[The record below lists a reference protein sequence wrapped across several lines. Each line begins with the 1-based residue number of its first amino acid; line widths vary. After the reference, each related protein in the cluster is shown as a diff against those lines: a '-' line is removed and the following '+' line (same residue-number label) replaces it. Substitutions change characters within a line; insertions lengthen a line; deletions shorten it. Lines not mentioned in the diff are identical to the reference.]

1 MSSTN
6 TDQLINEQEKLF
18 RKELRSKA
26 LEIEKA
32 RVALAAHKS
41 WYDQNLV
48 QTVYNSVVEGSSLNR
63 QAIEASV
70 TIGEGNLNPNIGER
84 FTGDVDKIME
94 DRPSGIGAAFAWAT
108 RKLSANKTAFLDILK
123 TKGQVLVDQAA
134 EELED
139 LQEQLSQL
147 QNNKWTQIE
156 QASNY
161 YYELV
166 NAITAQDIQAILEA
180 VSTSDTQAI
189 APSVKRDLFL
199 KPLNQYDNALL
210 AIEDT
215 DLDDPKQEGEIVATI
230 LNSFGDDFEALQV
243 IQSNI
248 PKIKDEAVRN
258 RYQAYANAFTGILF
272 PISETSA
279 INIWRYGRAEF
290 GTASRYIDGKWT
302 DFPALVLADSHGKET
317 SFTMNEA
324 QAQTF
329 LDALAERPTH
339 IATGTGSVVNVN
351 AYGRAEF
358 GTASR
363 YIDGKWTDFPAL
375 VLADSHGNETSFTMN
390 EAQAK
395 DFIRRYRQLGQRLGI
410 IQSYAADRNELIYGL
425 NEARAWEDSYRSS
438 HQDTSGLMDYLPIII
453 VGAIVLMDNNEVHV
467 NDLSMDGD
475 LGVGL
480 NQDFA
485 DASLAYSI
493 EYSLGDMGIDTFQA
507 DFNTTMNDFGSG
519 FDTSGFDTGGSSFDT
534 SSLFDSG
541 SVISGFDGGS
551 IFGL

>member
-1 MSSTN
+1 
-6 TDQLINEQEKLF
+6 
-18 RKELRSKA
+18 
-26 LEIEKA
+26 
-32 RVALAAHKS
+32 
-41 WYDQNLV
+41 
-48 QTVYNSVVEGSSLNR
+48 
-63 QAIEASV
+63 
-70 TIGEGNLNPNIGER
+70 
-84 FTGDVDKIME
+84 
-94 DRPSGIGAAFAWAT
+94 
-108 RKLSANKTAFLDILK
+108 
-123 TKGQVLVDQAA
+123 
-134 EELED
+134 
-139 LQEQLSQL
+139 
-147 QNNKWTQIE
+147 
-156 QASNY
+156 
-161 YYELV
+161 
-166 NAITAQDIQAILEA
+166 
-180 VSTSDTQAI
+180 
-189 APSVKRDLFL
+189 
-199 KPLNQYDNALL
+199 
-210 AIEDT
+210 
-215 DLDDPKQEGEIVATI
+215 
-230 LNSFGDDFEALQV
+230 
-243 IQSNI
+243 
-248 PKIKDEAVRN
+248 
-258 RYQAYANAFTGILF
+258 
-272 PISETSA
+272 
-279 INIWRYGRAEF
+279 
-290 GTASRYIDGKWT
+290 
-302 DFPALVLADSHGKET
+302 
-317 SFTMNEA
+317 MNEA